1 MSFVSPSY
9 NLLLLVSYIGLQ
21 HMLEPLTPKMAA
33 RWLQVVPRLE
43 IDLKWCP
50 KSMISYRFKMCFCV
64 TEETQHTPQ
73 SSMDFPVSFASTGRI
88 EGGV

>member
-50 KSMISYRFKMCFCV
+50 KSYEFHYTYSLHVDIQDRYALS
-64 TEETQHTPQ
+64 
-73 SSMDFPVSFASTGRI
+73 FPP
-88 EGGV
+88 